1 MAKFKIQ
8 KAATVNQFFDAT
20 NVIGGTGGL
29 TSISGNQ
36 IRPNVYISGASAA
49 GFGSILNQK
58 GRAKFL
64 VTNGTQTG
72 QCTLVNV
79 PNANLTSTQMSIG
92 VDTAVITY
100 ANVSNGGISSSS
112 TYAYVIYQT
121 ANVSGPKSPGAGDY
135 LRGTGLTGNVVVNTV
150 TANTTTGQSNANVS
164 LGQTQTVANT
174 NSVAS
179 IYSGGFA
186 ARLTNKFVQDFSGLE
201 YQWTFGNP
209 TSTTVRI
216 PGA

>member
-8 KAATVNQFFDAT
+8 KSATVNQFFDAG

-29 TSISGNQ
+29 TSIAGTQ
-36 IRPNVYISGASAA
+36 VRPNVYISGASAA
-49 GFGSILNQK
+49 GFGSILWQK
-58 GRAKFL
+58 GRSKFL

-72 QCTLVNV
+72 QCTLTNV

-100 ANVSNGGISSSS
+100 ANVSNGGVSSNS

-121 ANVSGPKSPGAGDY
+121 ANVSGPKAPAAGDF
-135 LRGTGLTGNVVVNTV
+135 LRGTGLSGNVVVNAV

-179 IYSGGFA
+179 IYSGVFA

-201 YQWTFGNP
+201 YKWTFGNP

>member
-8 KAATVNQFFDAT
+8 KSATVNQFFDAT

-29 TSISGNQ
+29 TSIAGNQ
-36 IRPNVYISGASAA
+36 VRPNVYISGASAA

-58 GRAKFL
+58 GRSKFL

-164 LGQTQTVANT
+164 L
-174 NSVAS
+174 
-179 IYSGGFA
+179 
-186 ARLTNKFVQDFSGLE
+186 
-201 YQWTFGNP
+201 
-209 TSTTVRI
+209 
-216 PGA
+216 

>member
-8 KAATVNQFFDAT
+8 KSATVNQYFDAT
-20 NVIGGTGGL
+20 NVIGGTGGN
-29 TSISGNQ
+29 TGISGNQ

-49 GFGSILNQK
+49 AVGWIVNQK

-64 VTNGTQTG
+64 VSDNTYRG
-72 QCTLVNV
+72 QCTLTNV

-92 VDTAVITY
+92 VDTAVLTY
-100 ANVSNGGISSSS
+100 ANISNGGISSNS

-121 ANVSGPKSPGAGDY
+121 ANVSGPKAPGAGDY
-135 LRGTGLTGNVVVNTV
+135 LRGTGLNGNVVINTV
-150 TANTTTGQSNANVS
+150 TANTITGQSNANVS
-164 LGQTQTVANT
+164 LGQTQTIANT

-179 IYSGGFA
+179 IYSGGYA

-201 YQWTFGNP
+201 YKWTFTDP
-209 TSTTVRI
+209 TATTVRI